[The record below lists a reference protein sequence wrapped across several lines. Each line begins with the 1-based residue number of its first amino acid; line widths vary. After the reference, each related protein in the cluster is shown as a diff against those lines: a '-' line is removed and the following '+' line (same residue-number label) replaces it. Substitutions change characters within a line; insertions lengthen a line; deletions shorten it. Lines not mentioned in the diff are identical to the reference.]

1 MTTPTTTPATAP
13 RDSPAPRP
21 AALRIGVVSAFPPG
35 RGSLGEYAFHLVSHL
50 AAQPDVAE
58 VILFAD
64 RSTEGP
70 PTPVP
75 GVTSR
80 PCWRFNRLGTLQAL
94 LREVRRAR
102 PDAVVFNLQFATFGD
117 RRVPGGLGLL
127 APWLV
132 RLTGT
137 PVMVLLHNLA
147 DAVDMRDAGFA
158 SSRAAA
164 WLMRR
169 AGRMLTR
176 ALLRADL
183 VALTLP
189 RAVEFV
195 RHSYHADNVVL
206 APHGS
211 FCAPAVSADAAIAVA
226 DGPRRILAFG
236 KWGTYKTV
244 DVLVEAYRQLHARG
258 HDDLELVIAGTDSPN
273 SAGYLAGVARRNAGL
288 AGLVLTGY
296 VPEAEV
302 PALFGGASV
311 VAFPYTSTTGS
322 SGVLHQA
329 GEHGRAVVLPRIGD
343 LVECIEEEGFG
354 GVYFEPGDATGLADA
369 LEQVL
374 ENPEL
379 RERLARRNLAAA
391 AGVPIFEVA
400 HWYVVHLRRVI
411 GVRAARRRR

>member
-1 MTTPTTTPATAP
+1 MEP
-13 RDSPAPRP
+13 PRP
-21 AALRIGVVSAFPPG
+21 DPQPPHLTRPHLVRGPADRHGIGLPP
-35 RGSLGEYAFHLVSHL
+35 RPGSLGEYAFHLVSHL
-50 AAQPDVAE
+50 APQPDVAE
-58 VILFAD
+58 AILFAD

-70 PTPVP
+70 PTPSP
-75 GVTSR
+75 ATSKPR
-80 PCWRFNRLGTLQAL
+80 WRLTGSGRCP
-94 LREVRRAR
+94 RCCAR
-102 PDAVVFNLQFATFGD
+102 CAAPVHAVVLTLQFATFGD
-117 RRVPGGLGLL
+117 LPIPGGIGLV
-127 APWLV
+127 APWRV
-132 RLTGT
+132 GLTGT

-176 ALLRADL
+176 ALLQADL

-189 RAVEFV
+189 RAVEY
-195 RHSYHADNVVL
+195 RPAQLPRRKRLVL

-211 FCAPAVSADAAIAVA
+211 FCAPAVSAEAAIAVA

-236 KWGTYKTV
+236 KWGTYKTL

-273 SAGYLAGVARRNAGL
+273 SAGYLAGVAQRNAGL

-296 VPEAEV
+296 VPEAQV

-343 LVECIEEEGFG
+343 LIECIEEEGFG
-354 GVYFEPGDATGLADA
+354 GVYFEPGDAAGLADA

-374 ENPEL
+374 DDPVL

-411 GVRAARRRR
+411 GARAARRRR